1 MPSFKM
7 TVSAVATLALVQ
19 VSSAHFLAAIPAATA
34 AGIGAVSGVVGAVA
48 GVAGTVTSA
57 VQNAQNRRSTSRVY
71 RRQEQNQLA
80 WQLCRDELS
89 TATVTFSGPAPGNV
103 LAEGIPPS
111 CMTLATVITGQHNQ
125 GNPIPMGSAS
135 ILFQNLSNEEIMEI
149 QAALDAHP

>member
-1 MPSFKM
+1 MPSFKT

-19 VSSAHFLAAIPAATA
+19 VSSAHFLAIPAATA
-34 AGIGAVSGVVGAVA
+34 AGIGAVSNAVSA
-48 GVAGTVTSA
+48 ASAVAGTVTTA
-57 VQNAQNRRSTSRVY
+57 IQNGQNRRSVSRVY

-80 WQLCRDELS
+80 WQLCREELG
-89 TATVTFSGPAPGNV
+89 TATVTFSGPAPGSV

-111 CMTLATVITGQHNQ
+111 CMTLATVITGEHNQ
-125 GNPIPMGSAS
+125 GSPIPMGSDS